1 MGRPTFHRQRIRSQA
16 LSVQAKSLLS
26 HIASEIRYRRE
37 ISPEEALLVASDAS
51 RFLERGL
58 LGLGPGQIELPCVAG
73 RDSHY
78 RRARVAQPEKVAR
91 LTVLADEDASLLE
104 EFGTRVMQQGRL
116 ARMIEEACAQDALL
130 DGARLCLLLPLTLA
144 AIRERL
150 KPLWEQGALLPL
162 AGMTR
167 QLRQK
172 LVIPR
177 AVLAVDRYLAGEEIG
192 QVRRELAVSRWRWRG
207 WWRAFGETVAQEGA
221 DPETLALT
229 LGYPV
234 EWVVGWQEL
243 WARRR
248 EDARAKAL
256 VGRPAVV
263 TTADRAADEEG
274 LLVRRLL
281 GEHGYTP
288 ASARQLVQELK
299 DLATRITGTGRRPG
313 QVVAFGVAAD
323 EPPGRSL
330 AEARLALVV
339 LDYVLP
345 EDWSLVCRASP
356 QELKWARL
364 RRLATQAYRQGVAL
378 SLPDLAHLLG
388 LSVDAVEATIKK
400 HQDVVLPTRGRVADM
415 GSTLTHAERIISLYM
430 DGYTETEIKRRTG
443 HSYDSIERYL
453 WDFARVVYLAERQ
466 MPLPAIRQ
474 ALGISRRV
482 VTRYLELHKR
492 FSHPDYAFRMARIRR
507 MAEAGGPGKG
517 PGTSDR
523 R

>member
-16 LSVQAKSLLS
+16 ASVQAKSLLS
-26 HIASEIRYRRE
+26 HIAGEVRHRRE
-37 ISPEEALLVASDAS
+37 ISPEEAMLVAGDAC
-51 RFLERGL
+51 RFLESGL
-58 LGLGPGQIELPCVAG
+58 LGLGLGQIELPCVAG
-73 RDSHY
+73 RESHY
-78 RRARVAQPEKVAR
+78 RRARTAQPEKLAR
-91 LTVLADEDASLLE
+91 LTVLADEDAGLLE
-104 EFGTRVMQQGRL
+104 EFGTRTMQQGRL
-116 ARMIEEACAQDALL
+116 ARMIEEAYAQDTLL
-130 DGARLCLLLPLTLA
+130 DGARLCLLMPLTLA

-150 KPLWEQGALLPL
+150 RPLWEQGALLPL

-167 QLRQK
+167 RLRRK
-172 LVIPR
+172 MVLPR

-192 QVRRELAVSRWRWRG
+192 LIRRELAVSRWRWRG
-207 WWRAFGETVAQEGA
+207 WWRAFEEVVAREGA
-221 DPETLALT
+221 DAEALAAI
-229 LGYPV
+229 LGYPA
-234 EWVVGWQEL
+234 EWVAGWQEV
-243 WARRR
+243 WTRRR
-248 EDARAKAL
+248 EDAGARAL
-256 VGRPAVV
+256 VGRPVAGG
-263 TTADRAADEEG
+263 TADRAAGEEE
-274 LLVRRLL
+274 LFVQRLL

-288 ASARQLVQELK
+288 AAARQLVQELK
-299 DLATRITGTGRRPG
+299 DLATRIGGAGRRPG

-330 AEARLALVV
+330 AEARLAVMV

-356 QELKWARL
+356 QRLKWARL
-364 RRLATQAYRQGVAL
+364 RRLTTQAYSQGVAL

-415 GSTLTHAERIISLYM
+415 GSTLTHAEKVISLYM

-453 WDFARVVYLAERQ
+453 WDFARVVYLAERE

-474 ALGISRRV
+474 ALGMSRRV
-482 VTRYLELHKR
+482 VTRYLELHRR
-492 FSHPDYAFRMARIRR
+492 FSHPDYAFRMARVRR

-517 PGTSDR
+517 PNTSDWR
-523 R
+523 